1 MLYCYVYQ
9 FNTGDEDDEKA
20 DSNDYSIN
28 KRTKEQHSAKFCLS
42 RKSSMKDTK
51 EKERKKTMTINV
63 YKDGHSQIL
72 FLKDKKREIYVY
84 VFIMSNRK
92 KRRIYTHDT

>member
-20 DSNDYSIN
+20 GSNEYSIN
-28 KRTKEQHSAKFCLS
+28 KRTKEQHSAEFCLS
-42 RKSSMKDTK
+42 FSHKSSMKDK
-51 EKERKKTMTINV
+51 EKKRRKRTMTINV

-72 FLKDKKREIYVY
+72 YRDKKKEREGR
-84 VFIMSNRK
+84 FMCMCL
-92 KRRIYTHDT
+92 